1 MSKIWIGRRK
11 AFQHMVMEV
20 GGPRFHGIELGPILK
35 SLEVGHWRL
44 IKGFEPV
51 NYIMRAVLALYKSWQ

>member
-1 MSKIWIGRRK
+1 
-11 AFQHMVMEV
+11 MVMEV
-20 GGPRFHGIELGPILK
+20 GGPRFHGIELGQILR

-51 NYIMRAVLALYKSWQ
+51 NYIMRAVLALYKSWQQ